1 MEFTLILIKQIIIMF
16 LMMSVGY
23 LLYKKGK
30 ITNQGSKEIGNI
42 LIHIVIPCVVINSYM
57 TELDDEHLSGLLLA
71 FILSVFTLII
81 SIVISHIIFKKHP
94 IEDFG
99 SAFSN
104 AGFMG
109 IPIIQMLLGSDA
121 VFYVSTYVAMI
132 NVFQWTYG
140 VYLMTHDKRNISI
153 YKIVTNPVLISM
165 LIGFVLFIL
174 PIDLPEVL
182 CQTLD
187 YFANLNAPLAMISL
201 GTYLAQTSFSI
212 IIKDKV
218 AWSSSFVRLILIPLI
233 SLCILKFI
241 PNDLYLI
248 KMTVLIAASTP
259 VGSNVAIFAQLNGQ
273 DYTQA
278 IKSICLSTVCSLIT
292 MPFIITLAMMIW

>member
-16 LMMSVGY
+16 LMMGVGY

-57 TELDDEHLSGLLLA
+57 TELDGEHLNGLLLA
-71 FILSVFTLII
+71 FILSIITLIV

-140 VYLMTHDKRNISI
+140 VYLMTHDKRNISLS
-153 YKIVTNPVLISM
+153 KIVTNPVLISM
-165 LIGFVLFIL
+165 LIGFGLFIL

-182 CQTLD
+182 CKTLD
-187 YFANLNAPLAMISL
+187 YFADLNAPLAMISL

-233 SLCILKFI
+233 SLCFLKFI
-241 PNDLYLI
+241 PDDLYLI

-292 MPFIITLAMMIW
+292 MPFIITLAMMMW